1 MDAGAGLKG
10 RIDMIFTPYIVRR
23 IVGILKSGDSVEL
36 KLERGKLV
44 LVRIKRHAEKTDIVI
59 E

>member
-1 MDAGAGLKG
+1 
-10 RIDMIFTPYIVRR
+10 MISTPYIVKK
-23 IVGILKSGDSVEL
+23 IVGILKSGDCVEL

-44 LVRIKRHAEKTDIVI
+44 IVRIKRRAEKTDIVI